1 MAVQSPH
8 LTIYEKETGKGKR
21 IYRASLHSFLKTGR
35 YTQERPA
42 NATDG
47 DDLARINLPVAGRE
61 ASRKQELEQHAVAFN
76 PDSLGPSGLPEGLG
90 SLQIQQDPL
99 PEDAQPKRSQPRR
112 RKKADAEGG
121 ATSASTEAE
130 AEE

>member
-8 LTIYEKETGKGKR
+8 ITVYEKETGKGKR

-61 ASRKQELEQHAVAFN
+61 ASRKQELEQHTATFN

-90 SLQIQQDPL
+90 SLQIQQDL
-99 PEDAQPKRSQPRR
+99 PEDVTPKRSQPRR
-112 RKKADAEGG
+112 RKKADTEDTTASAED
-121 ATSASTEAE
+121 SSTEG
-130 AEE
+130 

>member
-8 LTIYEKETGKGKR
+8 VTIYEKETGKGKR
-21 IYRASLHSFLKTGR
+21 IYRASLHSFLKTGL
-35 YTQERPA
+35 YTQERPV

-61 ASRKQELEQHAVAFN
+61 ASRKQELEAHTAAFN

-90 SLQIQQDPL
+90 SVSQPES
-99 PEDAQPKRSQPRR
+99 EDASPKRSQPRR
-112 RKKADAEGG
+112 RKPSAEDSTSTAE
-121 ATSASTEAE
+121 ATSTEAK
-130 AEE
+130 EE